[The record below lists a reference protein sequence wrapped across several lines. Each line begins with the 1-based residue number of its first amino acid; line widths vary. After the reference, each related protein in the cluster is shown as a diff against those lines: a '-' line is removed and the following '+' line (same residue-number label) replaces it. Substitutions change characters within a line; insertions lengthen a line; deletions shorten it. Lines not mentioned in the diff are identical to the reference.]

1 MINALLK
8 IEIGIDPT
16 LVDIAGIEV
25 TWHGVFTAVAVI
37 VSVAIGAWLARRV
50 GYSEDMIYNAALALV
65 IGGII
70 GARGLYVI
78 ESWSDFEND
87 LGKIFALNEGG
98 ISIYGALIGGA
109 IGGLGYGYF
118 AKVPNIAR
126 AFDIGAIAAIMG
138 MAIGRIGDIINGE
151 HFAESTGLPW
161 GVVYT
166 DANSPAFPL
175 RLDPQHPAVAYELIG
190 DLFIFLL
197 LIVIYTRVP
206 RAGVTFFAWI
216 FLYGFMRFWVTFLRL
231 DDEILLGLT
240 MAQVIAVVAMPIG
253 LGGVVYL
260 LRTPPPE
267 ERAERD
273 RERRLAH
280 EESSMPDKPAAGEPP
295 AAGPPAEEPQ
305 TE

>member
-16 LVDIAGIEV
+16 LIDVAGIEV
-25 TWHGVFTAVAVI
+25 TWHGVFTAIAVI
-37 VSVAIGAWLARRV
+37 AGVAIAAWLGRRM

-78 ESWSDFEND
+78 ENWSNFEND
-87 LGKIFALNEGG
+87 LGEIFSLNAGG

-109 IGGLGYGYF
+109 VGGLAYGYF
-118 AKVPNIAR
+118 AKVPNITR
-126 AFDIGAIAAIMG
+126 AIDIGAIGAIMG
-138 MAIGRIGDIINGE
+138 MAIGRFGDIINGE
-151 HFAESTGLPW
+151 HFAQSTGLPW

-166 DANSPAFPL
+166 DPNSPAFPL

-190 DLFIFLL
+190 DLFIFLAL
-197 LIVIYTRVP
+197 VVIYTRLP

-216 FLYGFMRFWVTFLRL
+216 FLYGFLRFWVSFLRL
-231 DDEILLGLT
+231 DEEILVGLT
-240 MAQVIAVVAMPIG
+240 TAQVIALAAMPIG
-253 LGGVVYL
+253 LGGIVYL

-267 ERAERD
+267 ERAD
-273 RERRLAH
+273 RERERRFER
-280 EESSMPDKPAAGEPP
+280 EESSMPDEPAASEPP
-295 AAGPPAEEPQ
+295 AAGLPAEEPQ

>member
-16 LVDIAGIEV
+16 LVDVGGIEV
-25 TWHGVFTAVAVI
+25 TWHGVFTAIGVIVGVAV
-37 VSVAIGAWLARRV
+37 AAWLARRM

-78 ESWSDFEND
+78 ENWSDFEND
-87 LGKIFALNEGG
+87 FGEVFSLNAGG

-109 IGGLGYGYF
+109 IGGLGYGYL
-118 AKVPNIAR
+118 AKVPNIPR
-126 AFDIGAIAAIMG
+126 GLDIGAIGAVMG

-166 DANSPAFPL
+166 NSNSPAFPL

-190 DLFIFLL
+190 DLVIFLAL
-197 LIVIYTRVP
+197 LVIYTRLP
-206 RAGVTFFAWI
+206 RAGVTFFAWV
-216 FLYGFMRFWVTFLRL
+216 FLYGFLRFWVSFLRL
-231 DDEILLGLT
+231 DDQILAGLT
-240 MAQVIAVVAMPIG
+240 TAQVIALVAMPIG
-253 LGGVVYL
+253 LGGVAYL

-267 ERAERD
+267 ERAD
-273 RERRLAH
+273 RERQRRLAQ
-280 EESSMPDKPAAGEPP
+280 ESAMPG
-295 AAGPPAEEPQ
+295 GPPATEPAGEEPKA
-305 TE
+305 E

>member
-16 LVDIAGIEV
+16 LVDVAGLEV
-25 TWHGVFTAVAVI
+25 TWHGVFTAFGVI
-37 VSVAIGAWLARRV
+37 AGVAIAAWLARRM
-50 GYSEDMIYNAALALV
+50 GYSEDMVYNAALALV

-78 ESWSDFEND
+78 ENWSDFEND
-87 LGKIFALNEGG
+87 FGEVFSLNAGG
-98 ISIYGALIGGA
+98 ISIYGALIGGT

-118 AKVPNIAR
+118 AKVPNIPR
-126 AFDIGAIAAIMG
+126 GLDIGAIGAIMG

-166 DANSPAFPL
+166 DPNSPAFPL

-190 DLFIFLL
+190 DLFIFLAL
-197 LIVIYTRVP
+197 VVIYTRLP
-206 RAGVTFFAWI
+206 RAGVTFFAYV
-216 FLYGFMRFWVTFLRL
+216 FLYGLLRFWVSFLRL
-231 DDEILLGLT
+231 DDEILVGLT
-240 MAQVIAVVAMPIG
+240 TAQVIAVIAMPIG
-253 LGGVVYL
+253 LGGVFYL

-267 ERAERD
+267 ERAERE
-273 RERRLAH
+273 RERRLAG
-280 EESSMPDKPAAGEPP
+280 EESSSGET
-295 AAGPPAEEPQ
+295 PAEEPPA
-305 TE
+305 E